1 MRRRHLLQL
10 RFPRGDQIDFHQ
22 WSIDLSGVS
31 DGSHTYTAKATDR
44 AGNTSTGSSARTL
57 MVDATDPNA
66 PVITSP
72 TEGGHVTGSFAV
84 KGTTEANAT
93 VELFE
98 GTTSM
103 GTTKAGSDG
112 RWSVALSGVTEGS
125 HSYTV
130 KATDAVGNTSGP
142 SSTRK
147 VIVDT
152 TAPAI
157 WKVVPVE
164 PATGISSETNVSAFF
179 SEAMKASSATSALK
193 LYKKG
198 STTALEAKVTYD
210 ATAKKAVL
218 DPSINLKRGATYKAV
233 VTSEAKDL
241 SGNALDQFPSVAGNQ
256 QKVWYF
262 TIKP

>member
-1 MRRRHLLQL
+1 LLAAYCVL
-10 RFPRGDQIDFHQ
+10 ASASEDIFCIGEGDYSNEMKRFSMMGALLVAQE
-22 WSIDLSGVS
+22 
-31 DGSHTYTAKATDR
+31 TA
-44 AGNTSTGSSARTL
+44 
-57 MVDATDPNA
+57 
-66 PVITSP
+66 
-72 TEGGHVTGSFAV
+72 E
-84 KGTTEANAT
+84 
-93 VELFE
+93 
-98 GTTSM
+98 
-103 GTTKAGSDG
+103 
-112 RWSVALSGVTEGS
+112 
-125 HSYTV
+125 
-130 KATDAVGNTSGP
+130 ATDAVGNTSGP